1 MLCLL
6 RSLGILLRQSCAVY
20 PGMQTAV
27 RYPDRVYG
35 EEMIIL
41 QAQKISK
48 SFGEQEVLQDISF
61 TIQEK
66 ERVGLVGPNGAG
78 KSTLLK
84 CLTGLTEVDSGE
96 ISLAASLSLGYLEQL
111 SEYPDGTS
119 IWDAMLDS
127 FAGILDKRRLM
138 HELEAAMAQ
147 GGPELPRIMEHYSRL
162 SEEYERAN
170 GYACENTARR
180 ILIGLGFQR
189 EDFDREA
196 RILSG
201 GQKTRLNLGRLL
213 AMAPDLLCLDEPTN
227 HLDMNSV
234 EWLEEFI
241 KSYPGTVLVVSHD
254 RRFLDKTA
262 TRIMELRANHLASYS
277 GNYSQYLKQRA
288 EGDMARQ
295 RAYDRQQEY
304 IRSTEDYIRRFKAG
318 IKSKQA
324 RGRQSQLERLE
335 RIAAPVTE
343 RKVNKRSLKINQDS
357 GQDVLTVRNLSKSF
371 GQLQLFQQLNL
382 QIAKGEKIALIG
394 ANGCGKTTFL
404 KIISGRLEAD
414 AGEVRIGS
422 RVTVG
427 YFGQEY
433 EELEDQ
439 NTVLEEVLNNFAL
452 TLEEARTALGSMLF
466 SGDDVFK
473 KVGDLSGGEKGRLAI
488 LKLLL
493 AGDNF
498 LLLDEPTN
506 HLDIESREL
515 VEKMLADYEG
525 TILLVSHDR
534 YFIDQV
540 VERVITFD
548 EGQLQSY
555 CGNYSYYLEKV
566 AEKHKLETVLK
577 KEEKQ
582 QLLRPEQVAREE
594 EKERQRVR
602 RKIQKDLENVEASI
616 MAMENQK
623 TELERFLSD
632 PDTYSNEDKAREY
645 TAAYRHITQSLESAY
660 DDWEILNED
669 LEKYSEFRSS
679 RR

>member
-1 MLCLL
+1 
-6 RSLGILLRQSCAVY
+6 
-20 PGMQTAV
+20 
-27 RYPDRVYG
+27 
-35 EEMIIL
+35 MIIL

-61 TIQEK
+61 AIQEK

-96 ISLAASLSLGYLEQL
+96 ISLAGSLSLGYLEQL
-111 SEYPDGTS
+111 IEYPDGTS

-127 FAGILDKRRLM
+127 FAGILNKRRLM
-138 HELEAAMAQ
+138 HQLEAAMAQ

-180 ILIGLGFQR
+180 ILIGLGFKR

-196 RILSG
+196 RNLSG

-213 AMAPDLLCLDEPTN
+213 AVAPDLLCLDEPTN

-234 EWLEEFI
+234 EWLEEFV
-241 KSYPGTVLVVSHD
+241 KGYPGTVLVVSHD

-262 TRIMELRANHLASYS
+262 TRIMELRANHLASYP

-304 IRSTEDYIRRFKAG
+304 IRSTEDYIRRFRAG

-343 RKVNKRSLKINQDS
+343 RKVNNRSLKINQDS
-357 GQDVLTVRNLSKSF
+357 GQDVLTVKNLSKSF
-371 GQLQLFQQLNL
+371 GQVQLFQQLNL

-439 NTVLEEVLNNFAL
+439 NTVLEEVLNNFTL

-566 AEKHKLETVLK
+566 EEKRKLETVLK

-623 TELERFLSD
+623 TELERLLSD

>member
-1 MLCLL
+1 MP
-6 RSLGILLRQSCAVY
+6 V
-20 PGMQTAV
+20 
-27 RYPDRVYG
+27 DG
-35 EEMIIL
+35 EKMIIL

-61 TIQEK
+61 AIQEK

-96 ISLAASLSLGYLEQL
+96 ISLAGSLSLGYLEQL
-111 SEYPDGTS
+111 IEYPDGTS

-127 FAGILDKRRLM
+127 FAGILNKRRLM
-138 HELEAAMAQ
+138 HQLEAAMAQ

-196 RILSG
+196 RNLSG

-234 EWLEEFI
+234 EWLEEFV
-241 KSYPGTVLVVSHD
+241 KGYPGTVLVVSHD

-304 IRSTEDYIRRFKAG
+304 IRSTEDYIRRFRAG

-343 RKVNKRSLKINQDS
+343 RKVNNRSLKINQDS
-357 GQDVLTVRNLSKSF
+357 GQDVLTVKNLSKSF
-371 GQLQLFQQLNL
+371 GQVQLFQQLNL

-439 NTVLEEVLNNFAL
+439 NTVLEEVLNNFTL

-566 AEKHKLETVLK
+566 EEKRKLETVLK

-623 TELERFLSD
+623 TELERLLSD

-645 TAAYRHITQSLESAY
+645 TVAYRHITQSLESAY

>member
-1 MLCLL
+1 MP
-6 RSLGILLRQSCAVY
+6 V
-20 PGMQTAV
+20 
-27 RYPDRVYG
+27 DG
-35 EEMIIL
+35 EKMIIL

-61 TIQEK
+61 AIQEK

-96 ISLAASLSLGYLEQL
+96 ISLAGSLSLGYLEQL
-111 SEYPDGTS
+111 IEYPDGTS

-127 FAGILDKRRLM
+127 FAGILNKRRLM
-138 HELEAAMAQ
+138 HQLEAAMAQ

-196 RILSG
+196 RNLSG

-213 AMAPDLLCLDEPTN
+213 AVAPDLLCLDEPTN
-227 HLDMNSV
+227 HLDMNAV
-234 EWLEEFI
+234 EWLEEFV
-241 KSYPGTVLVVSHD
+241 KGYPGTVLVVSHD

-304 IRSTEDYIRRFKAG
+304 IRSTEDYIRRFRAG

-343 RKVNKRSLKINQDS
+343 RKVNNRSLKINQDS
-357 GQDVLTVRNLSKSF
+357 GQDVLTVKNLSKSF
-371 GQLQLFQQLNL
+371 GQVQLFQQLNL

>member
-1 MLCLL
+1 
-6 RSLGILLRQSCAVY
+6 
-20 PGMQTAV
+20 
-27 RYPDRVYG
+27 
-35 EEMIIL
+35 MIIL

-84 CLTGLTEVDSGE
+84 CLTGLTAVDSGE

-180 ILIGLGFQR
+180 ILIGLGFKR

-213 AMAPDLLCLDEPTN
+213 AIAPDLLCLDEPTN

-241 KSYPGTVLVVSHD
+241 KGYPGTVLVVSHD

-262 TRIMELRANHLASYS
+262 TRIMELRANHLSSYS

-335 RIAAPVTE
+335 RIAAPVME
-343 RKVNKRSLKINQDS
+343 RKLTKRSLKINQDS

-566 AEKHKLETVLK
+566 AEKRKLETVLK

-602 RKIQKDLENVEASI
+602 RRTQRDLESVEASI
-616 MAMENQK
+616 MAMEDRK
-623 TELERFLSD
+623 TELERLLSD
-632 PDTYSNEDKAREY
+632 PDTYSDEDKAREY

>member
-1 MLCLL
+1 
-6 RSLGILLRQSCAVY
+6 
-20 PGMQTAV
+20 
-27 RYPDRVYG
+27 
-35 EEMIIL
+35 MIIL

-61 TIQEK
+61 AIQEK

-96 ISLAASLSLGYLEQL
+96 ISLAGSLSLGYLEQL
-111 SEYPDGTS
+111 IEYPDGTS

-138 HELEAAMAQ
+138 HQLEAAMAQ

-196 RILSG
+196 RNLSG

-234 EWLEEFI
+234 EWLEEFV
-241 KSYPGTVLVVSHD
+241 KGYPGTVLVVSHD

-304 IRSTEDYIRRFKAG
+304 IRSTEDYIRRFRAG

-343 RKVNKRSLKINQDS
+343 RKVNNRSLKINQDS
-357 GQDVLTVRNLSKSF
+357 GQDVLTVKNLSKSF
-371 GQLQLFQQLNL
+371 GQVQLFQQLNL

-439 NTVLEEVLNNFAL
+439 NTVLEEVLNNFTL